1 MVERSGEDR
10 STADE
15 SAGGAAEVGE
25 RDWERTLDDPDAP
38 LYTVGVV
45 AELVGVDPQVVRGYD
60 RRGLVEPDRVDSGH
74 RRYSRRDI
82 ARLAHALDLA
92 DEGITR
98 AGIER
103 ILALEDRLVDA
114 GQDAQGSPD
123 EAA

>member
-1 MVERSGEDR
+1 MVEHSDGDRPDADHGSGGRASE
-10 STADE
+10 
-15 SAGGAAEVGE
+15 AAE
-25 RDWERTLDDPDAP
+25 RDWERALDDPDTP

-103 ILALEDRLVDA
+103 ILALEDRLA
-114 GQDAQGSPD
+114 GPDDEGPPD